1 MDAAMQLARVAF
13 GLFRARPIYREHDMQ
28 AELEAART
36 LAVRAG
42 AILLEHYSA
51 PAVRWKGR
59 GNPVTEA
66 DRAASAFLV
75 KELRRF
81 FPTDGILSEEE
92 SDDAMRLSLSR
103 VWIIDPLDGT
113 IEFID
118 HRDEFAVMIG
128 LSIDGT
134 ADLGVVYQP
143 TTEKLYYAASGSG
156 AFLIENRSSR
166 LLRVSRESNP
176 AAMTMALSRSHHS
189 AAVDDVQRRLGIQ
202 ATVTSGSIGL
212 KVGLI
217 CEGRAHLYLHT
228 SRDTSQWDTCAPDVI
243 LREAGGRM
251 TDVFNEPLRYNGTDL
266 RNLQGVIASSG
277 TIHDRI
283 AEAAGAALSGRL

>member
-1 MDAAMQLARVAF
+1 
-13 GLFRARPIYREHDMQ
+13 MQ

-51 PAVRWKGR
+51 PRVSWKGR

-66 DRAASAFLV
+66 DRAASAFLTT
-75 KELRRF
+75 ELQRL
-81 FPTDGILSEEE
+81 FPQDGILSEEE
-92 SDDAMRLSLSR
+92 SDDATRLSLSR

-134 ADLGVVYQP
+134 ASLGVVYQP
-143 TTEKLYYAASGSG
+143 MTQKLYYAASGSG

-166 LLRVSRESNP
+166 LLRISLESNP
-176 AAMTMALSRSHHS
+176 GAMTIALSRSHHS
-189 AAVDDVQRRLGIQ
+189 AEVDDVQRLVGIQ
-202 ATVTSGSIGL
+202 NTVTSGSIGL

-217 CEGRAHLYLHT
+217 CEGRAHLYLQM
-228 SRDTSQWDTCAPDVI
+228 SRNTSQWDTCAPDVI

-251 TDVFNEPLRYNGTDL
+251 TDLFNAPLHYNGPEL
-266 RNLQGVIASSG
+266 RNLRGVIASNG
-277 TIHDRI
+277 TIHERI
-283 AEAAGAALSGRL
+283 AEAAEAALAGRL